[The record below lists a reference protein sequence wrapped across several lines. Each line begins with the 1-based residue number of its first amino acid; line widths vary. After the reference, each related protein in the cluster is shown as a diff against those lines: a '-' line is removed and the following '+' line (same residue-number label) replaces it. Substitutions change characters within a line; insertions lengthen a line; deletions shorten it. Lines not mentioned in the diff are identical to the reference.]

1 MKINLYKKYYNQ
13 LKGIKRLRNT
23 KNYLKVIN
31 IVNSIFN
38 EKINLKIKRPLFFPK
53 EYENLIQ
60 KLIRQNLMHFSQI
73 FFLDLFEYYGKNKEL
88 KSLIPNEYAEY
99 LEKKFNIKTNN
110 FFSKFYLFKLSIQY
124 FFKSLKLIIF
134 LIFEKNKNK
143 HDVIFFNT
151 PKDCYNHSD
160 SQAYNLIN
168 WYKKNFSNNI
178 LKTEKILIQNNNL
191 KKNLDYSNISFYK
204 QVNFGGLNLILKLN
218 FLGSL
223 IIPFFG
229 SLFSILTN
237 KWWNLIL
244 FYELIYLNYIK
255 LIPQKK
261 LPKKFFFNNSQ
272 WFYKPLFLNYLESL
286 SNFSNFL
293 LFYSANMENFNYR
306 KFEKIN
312 HYGYNQLDFQNIIVW
327 DKYQKKYIENCN
339 KKLNI
344 HV

>member
-1 MKINLYKKYYNQ
+1 M
-13 LKGIKRLRNT
+13 
-23 KNYLKVIN
+23 
-31 IVNSIFN
+31 
-38 EKINLKIKRPLFFPK
+38 
-53 EYENLIQ
+53 
-60 KLIRQNLMHFSQI
+60 
-73 FFLDLFEYYGKNKEL
+73 
-88 KSLIPNEYAEY
+88 
-99 LEKKFNIKTNN
+99 
-110 FFSKFYLFKLSIQY
+110 
-124 FFKSLKLIIF
+124 
-134 LIFEKNKNK
+134 
-143 HDVIFFNT
+143 
-151 PKDCYNHSD
+151 
-160 SQAYNLIN
+160 
-168 WYKKNFSNNI
+168 
-178 LKTEKILIQNNNL
+178 KTEKILIQNNNL
-191 KKNLDYSNISFYK
+191 KKNLEYSNISFYK

-286 SNFSNFL
+286 SNNSNFL

-344 HV
+344 HVCNYVDFIENKTNLR